1 MPHSFL
7 AKSPEDIRASALRE
21 WASLVGLRD
30 FEFMRFASTESQLL
44 TWKAGGLPA
53 DALSMENAL
62 VILNPGQRCP
72 FIIDPSQTA
81 TTWLKSH
88 LAQDKIRPLE
98 VVTAQDP
105 RLTTHVELAVRRV
118 VVVWCA
124 GGAVVGCGCGAVVGC
139 GCGCCGCGC
148 DCGCGCGCGC
158 GCCCAVAVRVWS
170 RRACRSHLVGHRLTP
185 PTAAHAPPSQ
195 VRFGKSLMVAEV
207 DGVEPMLV
215 PLIRKDLAN
224 QGPRQ
229 VVRIGDKVVDYN
241 DNFRLFMVTRN
252 PSPDISPDMASLI
265 SEVNFTVTRSGLE
278 SQLLGV
284 TIKHEQP
291 ELEKQKSALL
301 AKVRAGGGRVLWLW
315 LWLAMPVRLWLWL
328 WRWRWRLLHAWYP
341 RCPVLTPPRRRRRS

>member
-1 MPHSFL
+1 
-7 AKSPEDIRASALRE
+7 
-21 WASLVGLRD
+21 
-30 FEFMRFASTESQLL
+30 
-44 TWKAGGLPA
+44 
-53 DALSMENAL
+53 
-62 VILNPGQRCP
+62 
-72 FIIDPSQTA
+72 
-81 TTWLKSH
+81 
-88 LAQDKIRPLE
+88 
-98 VVTAQDP
+98 
-105 RLTTHVELAVRRV
+105 
-118 VVVWCA
+118 
-124 GGAVVGCGCGAVVGC
+124 
-139 GCGCCGCGC
+139 
-148 DCGCGCGCGC
+148 
-158 GCCCAVAVRVWS
+158 
-170 RRACRSHLVGHRLTP
+170 
-185 PTAAHAPPSQ
+185 
-195 VRFGKSLMVAEV
+195 MVAEV